1 MKSGKY
7 LINMEMQKY
16 KLFIRNYLLSSSL
29 YDFVFAYAIYNVL
42 FNIRGLSVFEISILL
57 AWWALAA
64 MLLEV
69 PSGALA
75 DYWSRKKM
83 LVIAPAIKSICFI
96 AWFLADGNFYLYG
109 LGFLFWAIGSSL
121 VSGTTEALLYDELTA
136 FKKKDEY
143 EKVLGQKKFYKH
155 IALATSTISGGLI
168 AHYNLDWALIFSVIP
183 LLLSSFFALL
193 IKETPKTKSTEE
205 IHYLD
210 YIKLAYREVKSNKVL
225 LVLLL
230 YSFGISIFGN
240 IEEFDQL
247 YYQISGLPIY
257 AFGLVGFVWS
267 VLNSVSSYY
276 AHKFKKS
283 IWIFYIFPLVAV
295 ILLFFVGL
303 KPSIPMIGVLLLS
316 YFITSPL
323 SVLIDSKIQH
333 NVKSV
338 GRATVTSVSAL
349 LINLFG
355 VLLTPIFGIIS
366 KIWNLQTIY
375 ISTSIFL
382 LIFAIWAFTSRKIF
396 ALEKA

>member
-1 MKSGKY
+1 METHKY
-7 LINMEMQKY
+7 RS
-16 KLFIRNYLLSSSL
+16 FIRNYLLSSSL

-64 MLLEV
+64 MLLEI

-83 LVIAPAIKSICFI
+83 LVIAPIIKSLCFVT
-96 AWFLADGNFYLYG
+96 WFFADGNFYLYG
-109 LGFLFWAIGSSL
+109 LGFLFWSIGSSL

-143 EKVLGQKKFYKH
+143 EKVLGQKKFYFH
-155 IALATSTISGGLI
+155 IALAISTITGGFI

-183 LLLSSFFALL
+183 LFLSAFFALL
-193 IKETPKTKSTEE
+193 IKETQKAKSTEE
-205 IHYLD
+205 IHYLK

-225 LVLLL
+225 LILLV
-230 YSFGISIFGN
+230 YSFGISIFGD

-247 YYQISGLPIY
+247 YYQLSGLPIF
-257 AFGLVGFVWS
+257 AFGLVGFLWS
-267 VLNSVSSYY
+267 VLNSIGSYY
-276 AHKFKKS
+276 AHKFKNAT
-283 IWIFYIFPLVAV
+283 WIFYAFPLVAV
-295 ILLFFVGL
+295 ILLFFVGF

-323 SVLIDSKIQH
+323 KILIDSKIQH
-333 NVKSV
+333 NIKSV

-349 LINLFG
+349 LINFFG
-355 VLLTPIFGIIS
+355 VFLTPIFGVIS

-382 LIFAIWAFTSRKIF
+382 LVFALWAFANRKIF
-396 ALEKA
+396 AFKKV